1 MTPRDL
7 AMLMLLGAIWGSSF
21 MFISLSVNAFG
32 PAALVVFRVLAAGAV
47 LMAYAR
53 MRGLRLALRPHWQ
66 QFLLLGSLNAAVPFV
81 LIAYAQ
87 LTLPASFASIM
98 NSITPMF
105 AAVLSVFLLGEAL
118 TTRRMIGLVLGVIGV
133 GLVVGWSPFD
143 LTAQV
148 VVSIGAMM
156 AAALCYALGTIYVR
170 RAFSGVPTMTMAVG
184 QQLGAGAVLLPLA
197 AFNPP
202 TNMTLEALLAAS
214 ALALLGTAFAYQL
227 YFTLVQRVGPTNT
240 ATVTL
245 IVPMFGVLWGVLLL
259 RDPITWGTLIGF
271 GVILG
276 SLMLITGFDLRVL
289 WRTAPTTQA
298 PLAPTAQERL

>member
-1 MTPRDL
+1 MTLRDL

-21 MFISLSVNAFG
+21 VFISLSVQAFG
-32 PAALVVFRVLAAGAV
+32 PVALVVFRVLVAGAV
-47 LMAYAR
+47 LIAYAR
-53 MRGLRLALRPHWQ
+53 MRGLRLALRPHWRR
-66 QFLLLGSLNAAVPFV
+66 FILLGSLNAAAPFV

-105 AAVLSVFLLGEAL
+105 AAVLSVFFLKEAL
-118 TTRRMIGLVLGVIGV
+118 TAKRLVGLALGVVGV
-133 GLVVGWSPFD
+133 SLVVGWSPFG
-143 LTAQV
+143 LTPQV
-148 VVSIGAMM
+148 VVSIAAMM
-156 AAALCYALGTIYVR
+156 AASLCYALGTIYAR

-197 AFNPP
+197 AVNLP
-202 TNMTLEALLAAS
+202 TSMTLEALLAAS

-271 GVILG
+271 GVILS
-276 SLMLITGFDLRVL
+276 SLMLITGFSPTAL
-289 WRTAPTTQA
+289 WRTASTVRA
-298 PLAPTAQERL
+298 PLSPTAQERL